1 MEMENLDLNGNLDD
15 WDGVEVDFQ
24 KHRNVGWIGMTT
36 ALVTGRVD

>member
-15 WDGVEVDFQ
+15 WDGVVDFQ

-36 ALVTGRVD
+36 LVTGRVD